1 MIYLSGKES
10 YWLEYI
16 CSEFIYFLKS
26 FKKSFFVKDDYEE
39 ERQTNLSAV
48 IASLQLWERKNI
60 VSIYGGFEAE

>member
-1 MIYLSGKES
+1 M
-10 YWLEYI
+10 
-16 CSEFIYFLKS
+16 
-26 FKKSFFVKDDYEE
+26 FKIHLLFKIFFVKDDYEE

>member
-1 MIYLSGKES
+1 MCYDLFKRKRILLIKIYVQN
-10 YWLEYI
+10 
-16 CSEFIYFLKS
+16 S
-26 FKKSFFVKDDYEE
+26 FTVLFKIFFVKDDYEE